1 MMLCA
6 VWAMNL
12 LAQEVVTGT
21 VVDGRNEPVPG
32 VRVEIDGRSE
42 YAITDIDGVFRIELP
57 VTAKKVR
64 VTYPGY
70 KPIVKNIKPDMVV
83 KLGNGWAGRSSGY
96 RGFFDFQMGIGF
108 GGDVNVYAG
117 QNSIEDLHPGFQF
130 GFTTTHGYQINSNLY
145 AGVGFGIMLGTS
157 YGREFDY
164 GTIYT
169 WYETNYVSLP
179 LYVDL
184 RWDFGL
190 AKKTAPY
197 VGLKLGYKHNIAAD
211 EDYSLYR
218 SGNLGVIF
226 DTCGQFFLQPSIG
239 MRTRIGNKAG
249 LNLGLSYS
257 IMETRKLRAVY
268 EERTSNNWQ
277 DYNLREVDLGRS
289 TGGAIML
296 IVGFDF

>member
-1 MMLCA
+1 
-6 VWAMNL
+6 MNL

-70 KPIVKNIKPDMVV
+70 KPIVKNIKPDMVI

-117 QNSIEDLHPGFQF
+117 ALGVEGIHPGVAV
-130 GFTTTHGYQINSNLY
+130 GYLTSHGYQINSNLFV
-145 AGVGFGIMLGTS
+145 GLGFGVIVGTVFGEEITPYYMDS
-157 YGREFDY
+157 YHEVDMVG
-164 GTIYT
+164 I
-169 WYETNYVSLP
+169 P
-179 LYVDL
+179 LFLDL

-190 AKKTAPY
+190 AGKTAPY
-197 VGLKLGYKHNIAAD
+197 IGCKVGYKYNISAD
-211 EDYSLYR
+211 NDYGYFSPYHWTGNTSSSLE
-218 SGNLGVIF
+218 IF
-226 DTCGQFFLQPSIG
+226 TENCGQFFLMPSIG
-239 MRTRIGNKAG
+239 LRTRLGNKVG
-249 LNLGLSYS
+249 MNLGLSYN
-257 IMETRKLRAVY
+257 IMETRDLRAVY
-268 EERTSNNWQ
+268 TYDNYGQKYQRTELNI
-277 DYNLREVDLGRS
+277 GKC
-289 TGGAIML
+289 TGGVMMFNI
-296 IVGFDF
+296 GFDF